1 MNKDD
6 EIFYNPDKAGEIF
19 TKPHIVNYETV
30 HLKGDLFHYDKPFCG
45 RVYDKNAMKRAINKF
60 RKQLKM
66 GELNHK
72 PMFGSFN
79 KDAKT
84 IEDFVGTAFDVGL
97 EHVSHRIND
106 VYNKG
111 DKAYVDLDILN
122 TPAGDDIKKL
132 LDAGM
137 KLHASPE
144 LIVNGDK
151 VIELVSI
158 GLYPD
163 TINNQNLPPL
173 EKV

>member
-1 MNKDD
+1 MDKDN

-19 TKPHIVNYETV
+19 TKPHEVNYETV
-30 HLKGDLFHYDKPFCG
+30 HLKGELFHYDKPFCEQ
-45 RVYDKNAMKRAINKF
+45 VFDKNVMKRAVNKF
-60 RKQLKM
+60 RKNLKM
-66 GELNHK
+66 GELEHK
-72 PMFGSFN
+72 SKFGSFN
-79 KDAKT
+79 KDTKT
-84 IEDFVGTAFDVGL
+84 IDDFAGTAFDIEL